1 MRSLWR
7 LLPIHVLVLLAL
19 VVLAACGATPS
30 RAQQSRAI
38 DPRHDTPPSPIVV
51 QSTSP
56 GVIVAAHTVDA
67 VVEGRVAQVQVT
79 QVFCNQ
85 SGRVAEGVYIFPLPE
100 DAAVSDFQMTVNGE
114 VLEGKLLDRDEARRI
129 YEEIVRSQRDPALL
143 EYLDRGLFQASVFPI
158 PPGETRTVHFSYS
171 QVLAPDGNLLHFN
184 YPLSTQ
190 RYSTAPVE
198 EVAVTVELRDQPG
211 LRTIYSPN
219 YPITIE
225 RTAEDRATAVY
236 TASEDQPAGDF
247 DLYWGVADEAIGLDL
262 LSYKPADEDG
272 FFMLLAAPGVE
283 TTDEVVARDIVV
295 VLDVSGS
302 MRGAKMEQ
310 AVAAVRYI
318 VENLNAD
325 DRFNLITFSTGVSL
339 WEDALRPAD
348 GDATAA
354 ALAWLADV
362 KATGSTDIN
371 RALLEALAQLDDGGE
386 ENSRPAYVLFL
397 TDGQPTQGE
406 QDARAI
412 VRNALNNL
420 PAERTPRL
428 FTFGLGF
435 DVNTDLLDTLATDL
449 RGRSQY
455 VRPDE
460 PIDEA
465 VSDFYATV
473 STPVLADITVDF
485 GPDAHVEEV
494 YPFPLPDLFAGQQLV
509 VTGRYRHGG
518 PVEVTLAG
526 QVNGEERLFVY
537 PDRELAERG
546 GDDFVA
552 RLWATRKI
560 GYLLAEIRRS
570 GPEPELVEA
579 VTELSLRYG
588 IVTPYTSYLVLE
600 PNVAMP
606 AAGEVILDRPFL
618 DSARVYERGAQAA
631 QEMAAAPAAG
641 EAAVEASLARSALQA
656 AETVRDEAAQM
667 RYVAGRSFL
676 MQSLV
681 QAPDGRVLEL
691 WVDQAYTEGMPTT
704 TVEFG
709 SDAYFA
715 LLDEPGMA
723 AWLAL
728 SPELI
733 VVTGENEAIRVTTG
747 PVE

>member
-1 MRSLWR
+1 MRSSWR
-7 LLPIHVLVLLAL
+7 LLIHVLVLSAL
-19 VVLAACGATPS
+19 VVLAACGATPARS
-30 RAQQSRAI
+30 QQSRSS
-38 DPRHDTPPSPIVV
+38 DPRHDTRPTPIVV
-51 QSTSP
+51 QTVTP

-79 QVFCNQ
+79 QVFRNQ
-85 SGRVAEGVYIFPLPE
+85 SRTVAEGVYIFPLPK

-129 YEEIVRSQRDPALL
+129 YEQIVRSQRDPALL

-158 PPGETRTVHFSYS
+158 PPGETRTVDFSYS

-184 YPLSTQ
+184 YPLSTE
-190 RYSTAPVE
+190 RFSTAPVE
-198 EVAVTVELRDQPG
+198 EVAVTVELLDQPG

-236 TASEDQPAGDF
+236 TASDDQPAGDF

-262 LSYKPADEDG
+262 LSYKPAGEDG
-272 FFMLLAAPGVE
+272 FFVLLAAPGVAA
-283 TTDEVVARDIVV
+283 TDEVVARDIVV

-302 MRGAKMEQ
+302 MRGPKMEQ
-310 AVAAVRYI
+310 AVDAVRYI
-318 VENLNAD
+318 VENLNAE

-339 WEDALRPAD
+339 WESDLQPAD
-348 GDATAA
+348 GDAIAA
-354 ALAWLADV
+354 ALDWLADA

-371 RALLEALAQLDDGGE
+371 RALLEALAQLDTGDDDG
-386 ENSRPAYVLFL
+386 RPAYVLFL

-406 QDARAI
+406 QDAGAI

-428 FTFGLGF
+428 FTFGLGY

-473 STPVLADITVDF
+473 STPVLADLAVDF
-485 GPDAHVEEV
+485 GPDAHVEEL

-509 VTGRYRHGG
+509 VAGRYRDGG
-518 PVEVTLAG
+518 PVEVTLSG

-537 PDRELAERG
+537 PDRELVERG

-600 PNVAMP
+600 PNVVAMP
-606 AAGEVILDRPFL
+606 AGDAMADRQFF

-641 EAAVEASLARSALQA
+641 EAAVAASQARSALQE
-656 AETVRDEAAQM
+656 AETVREQAEQM
-667 RYVAGRSFL
+667 RFVAGRSFA

-681 QAPDGRVLEL
+681 QAPDGQVLEL
-691 WVDQAYTEGMPTT
+691 WVDQAYTPGMRTT
-704 TVEFG
+704 TIEFG

-723 AWLAL
+723 EWLAL

-733 VVTGENEAIRVTTG
+733 VVTGEDEAIRVTV
-747 PVE
+747 VE

>member
-1 MRSLWR
+1 MRSSRR
-7 LLPIHVLVLLAL
+7 LLPVQFLTLLTIVLLA
-19 VVLAACGATPS
+19 AACGPTAT
-30 RAQQSRAI
+30 RAQPI
-38 DPRHDTPPSPIVV
+38 DPLDPRFPTQRSSVVV
-51 QSTSP
+51 QHVPP

-79 QVFCNQ
+79 QVFRNQ
-85 SGRVAEGVYIFPLPE
+85 TNTVAEGVYIFPLPK

-129 YEEIVRSQRDPALL
+129 YEEIVRSRRDPALL

-158 PPGETRTVHFSYS
+158 PPGETRTVDFSYT
-171 QVLAPDGNLLHFN
+171 QVLAPDGNLLRLN
-184 YPLSTQ
+184 YPLSTE
-190 RYSTAPVE
+190 RFSTAPVE

-236 TASEDQPAGDF
+236 TASDDQPAGDF

-262 LSYKPADEDG
+262 LSYKPAGEDG
-272 FFMLLAAPGVE
+272 FFVLLAAPGVVAA
-283 TTDEVVARDIVV
+283 DEVVARDIVV

-302 MRGAKMEQ
+302 MRGPKMEQ
-310 AVAAVRYI
+310 AVDAVRYI
-318 VENLNAD
+318 VENLNAA

-339 WEDALRPAD
+339 WEGALQPAD
-348 GDATAA
+348 DDATAA
-354 ALAWLADV
+354 ALGWLADAR
-362 KATGSTDIN
+362 ATGSTDIN
-371 RALLEALAQLDDGGE
+371 RALLEALAQLDTRDDE
-386 ENSRPAYVLFL
+386 SRPAYVLFL

-406 QDARAI
+406 QDADAI

-420 PAERTPRL
+420 PAERAPRL
-428 FTFGLGF
+428 FTFGLGY

-460 PIDEA
+460 SIDEA

-473 STPVLADITVDF
+473 STPVLADLALDF
-485 GPDAHVEEV
+485 GTDAHVEEL

-509 VTGRYRHGG
+509 VAGRYREGG
-518 PVEVTLAG
+518 PVEVTLSG
-526 QVNGEERLFVY
+526 QVNGEERLYVY

-600 PNVAMP
+600 PGLAMP
-606 AAGEVILDRPFL
+606 AGDVVLERQFFDG
-618 DSARVYERGAQAA
+618 ARMLQRGADAA
-631 QEMAAAPAAG
+631 AAIAAAPAAG
-641 EAAVEASLARSALQA
+641 EEAVAASQERSALQE
-656 AETVRDEAAQM
+656 AETVREQAEQI
-667 RYVAGRSFL
+667 RFVAGRSFI

-681 QAPDGRVLEL
+681 EAPDGQVLEL
-691 WVDQAYTEGMPTT
+691 WVDRAFTPDMSTT
-704 TVEFG
+704 TIEFG

-723 AWLAL
+723 EWLTL
-728 SPELI
+728 SPEII
-733 VVTGENEAIRVTTG
+733 VVTGENAAIRVTTA
-747 PVE
+747 PVN

>member
-1 MRSLWR
+1 MRSSWR
-7 LLPIHVLVLLAL
+7 LRLIRLIALLTIFLLA
-19 VVLAACGATPS
+19 AACGTMAT
-30 RAQQSRAI
+30 RAQSTDPL
-38 DPRHDTPPSPIVV
+38 DPRSPTPWSPVVV
-51 QSTSP
+51 QHVPP

-79 QVFCNQ
+79 QVFRNQ
-85 SGRVAEGVYIFPLPE
+85 SGSVAEGVYIFPLPK

-158 PPGETRTVHFSYS
+158 PPGETRTVDFSYT
-171 QVLAPDGNLLHFN
+171 QVLAPDGNLLRLN
-184 YPLSTQ
+184 YPLSTE
-190 RYSTAPVE
+190 RFSTAPVE

-236 TASEDQPAGDF
+236 TASDDQPAGDF

-262 LSYKPADEDG
+262 LSYKPAGEDG
-272 FFMLLAAPGVE
+272 FFVLLAAPGVAP
-283 TTDEVVARDIVV
+283 TGEVVARDIVV

-302 MRGAKMEQ
+302 MRGPKMEQ
-310 AVAAVRYI
+310 AVDAVRYI
-318 VENLNAD
+318 VENLNTA

-339 WEDALRPAD
+339 WEGALQPAD

-354 ALAWLADV
+354 ALGWLADAR
-362 KATGSTDIN
+362 ATGSTDIN
-371 RALLEALAQLDDGGE
+371 RALLEALAQLDTRDDE
-386 ENSRPAYVLFL
+386 SRPAYVLFL

-406 QDARAI
+406 QDADAI

-420 PAERTPRL
+420 PAERAPRL
-428 FTFGLGF
+428 FTFGLGY

-473 STPVLADITVDF
+473 STPVLANLALDF
-485 GPDAHVEEV
+485 GPDARVEEL

-509 VTGRYRHGG
+509 VAGRYRAGG
-518 PVEVTLAG
+518 PVEVTLSG
-526 QVNGEERLFVY
+526 QVNGEERLYVY
-537 PDRELAERG
+537 PDRELAEQG

-552 RLWATRKI
+552 RLWATRKV

-600 PNVAMP
+600 PGLAMP
-606 AAGEVILDRPFL
+606 AGDVVIERQFFDG
-618 DSARVYERGAQAA
+618 ARVLQRGAEAA
-631 QEMAAAPAAG
+631 AAVAAAPAAG
-641 EAAVEASLARSALQA
+641 EEAVAASQERSALQE
-656 AETVRDEAAQM
+656 AETVREQAEQI
-667 RYVAGRSFL
+667 RFVAGRSFI

-681 QAPDGRVLEL
+681 EAPDGQVLEL
-691 WVDQAYTEGMPTT
+691 WVDRTFTPDMPTT
-704 TVEFG
+704 TIEFG

-723 AWLAL
+723 EWLAL
-728 SPELI
+728 SPEMI
-733 VVTGENEAIRVTTG
+733 VVTGENAAIRVTTA

>member
-1 MRSLWR
+1 MRSSWR
-7 LLPIHVLVLLAL
+7 LLIHVLVLSAL
-19 VVLAACGATPS
+19 VVLAACGATPARS
-30 RAQQSRAI
+30 QQSRSS
-38 DPRHDTPPSPIVV
+38 DPRHDTRPTPIVV
-51 QSTSP
+51 QTVTP

-79 QVFCNQ
+79 QVFRNQ
-85 SGRVAEGVYIFPLPE
+85 SRTVAEGVYIFPLPK

-129 YEEIVRSQRDPALL
+129 YEQIVRSQRDPALL

-158 PPGETRTVHFSYS
+158 PPGETRTVDFSYS

-184 YPLSTQ
+184 YPLSTE
-190 RYSTAPVE
+190 RFSTAPVE
-198 EVAVTVELRDQPG
+198 EVAVTVELLDQPG

-236 TASEDQPAGDF
+236 TASDDQPAGDF

-262 LSYKPADEDG
+262 LSYKPAGEDG
-272 FFMLLAAPGVE
+272 FFVLLAAPGVAA
-283 TTDEVVARDIVV
+283 TDEVVARDIVV

-302 MRGAKMEQ
+302 MRGPKMEQ
-310 AVAAVRYI
+310 AVDAVRYI
-318 VENLNAD
+318 VENLNAE

-339 WEDALRPAD
+339 WESALQPAD
-348 GDATAA
+348 GDAIAA
-354 ALAWLADV
+354 ALDWLADA

-371 RALLEALAQLDDGGE
+371 RALLEALAQLDTGDDDG
-386 ENSRPAYVLFL
+386 RPAYVLFL

-406 QDARAI
+406 QDAGAI

-428 FTFGLGF
+428 FTFGLGY

-473 STPVLADITVDF
+473 STPVLADLAVDF
-485 GPDAHVEEV
+485 GPDAHVEEL

-509 VTGRYRHGG
+509 VAGRYRDGG
-518 PVEVTLAG
+518 PVEVTLSG

-537 PDRELAERG
+537 PDRELVERG

-600 PNVAMP
+600 PNVVAMP
-606 AAGEVILDRPFL
+606 AGDAMADRQFF

-641 EAAVEASLARSALQA
+641 EAAVAASQARSALQE
-656 AETVRDEAAQM
+656 AETVREQAEQM
-667 RYVAGRSFL
+667 RFVAGRSFA

-681 QAPDGRVLEL
+681 QAPDGQVLEL
-691 WVDQAYTEGMPTT
+691 WVDQAYTPGMRTT
-704 TVEFG
+704 TIEFG

-723 AWLAL
+723 EWLAL

-733 VVTGENEAIRVTTG
+733 VVTGEDEAIRVTV
-747 PVE
+747 VE

>member
-1 MRSLWR
+1 MRSSWR
-7 LLPIHVLVLLAL
+7 LLIHVLVLSAL
-19 VVLAACGATPS
+19 VVLAACGATPARS
-30 RAQQSRAI
+30 QQSRSS
-38 DPRHDTPPSPIVV
+38 DPRHDTRPTPIVV
-51 QSTSP
+51 QTVTP

-79 QVFCNQ
+79 QVFRNQ
-85 SGRVAEGVYIFPLPE
+85 SRTVAEGVYIFPLPK

-129 YEEIVRSQRDPALL
+129 YEQIVRSQRDPALL

-158 PPGETRTVHFSYS
+158 PPGETRTVDFSYS

-184 YPLSTQ
+184 YPLSTE
-190 RYSTAPVE
+190 RFSTAPVE
-198 EVAVTVELRDQPG
+198 EVAVTVELLDQPG

-236 TASEDQPAGDF
+236 TASDDQPAGDF

-262 LSYKPADEDG
+262 LSYKPAGEDG
-272 FFMLLAAPGVE
+272 FFVLLAAPGVAA
-283 TTDEVVARDIVV
+283 TDEVVARDIVV

-302 MRGAKMEQ
+302 MRGPKMEQ
-310 AVAAVRYI
+310 AVDAVRYI
-318 VENLNAD
+318 VENLNAE

-339 WEDALRPAD
+339 WESDLQPAD
-348 GDATAA
+348 GDAIAA
-354 ALAWLADV
+354 ALDWLADA

-371 RALLEALAQLDDGGE
+371 RALLEALAQLDTGDDDG
-386 ENSRPAYVLFL
+386 RPAYVLFL

-406 QDARAI
+406 QDAGAI

-428 FTFGLGF
+428 FTFGLGY

-473 STPVLADITVDF
+473 STPVLADLAVDF
-485 GPDAHVEEV
+485 GPDAHVEEL

-509 VTGRYRHGG
+509 VAGRYRDGG
-518 PVEVTLAG
+518 PVEVTLSG

-537 PDRELAERG
+537 PDRELVERG

-600 PNVAMP
+600 PNVVAMP
-606 AAGEVILDRPFL
+606 AGDAMADRQFF

-641 EAAVEASLARSALQA
+641 EAAVAASQARSALQE

-667 RYVAGRSFL
+667 RFVAGRSFA

-681 QAPDGRVLEL
+681 QAPDGQVLEL
-691 WVDQAYTEGMPTT
+691 WVDQAYTPGMRTT
-704 TVEFG
+704 TIEFG

-723 AWLAL
+723 EWLAL

-733 VVTGENEAIRVTTG
+733 VVTGEDEAIRVTV
-747 PVE
+747 VE

>member
-1 MRSLWR
+1 MRSSRR
-7 LLPIHVLVLLAL
+7 LLPVQFLTLLTIVLLT
-19 VVLAACGATPS
+19 AACGPTAT
-30 RAQQSRAI
+30 RAQPI
-38 DPRHDTPPSPIVV
+38 DPLDPRFPTQRSSVVV
-51 QSTSP
+51 QHVPP

-79 QVFCNQ
+79 QVFRNQ
-85 SGRVAEGVYIFPLPE
+85 TNTVAEGVYIFPLPK

-129 YEEIVRSQRDPALL
+129 YEEIVRSRRDPALL

-158 PPGETRTVHFSYS
+158 PPGETRTVDFSYT
-171 QVLAPDGNLLHFN
+171 QVLAPDGNLLRLN
-184 YPLSTQ
+184 YPLSTE
-190 RYSTAPVE
+190 RFSTAPVE

-236 TASEDQPAGDF
+236 TASDDQPAGDF

-262 LSYKPADEDG
+262 LSYKPAGEDG
-272 FFMLLAAPGVE
+272 FFVLLAAPGVAA
-283 TTDEVVARDIVV
+283 TDEVVARDIVV

-302 MRGAKMEQ
+302 MRGPKMEQ
-310 AVAAVRYI
+310 AVDAVRYI
-318 VENLNAD
+318 VENLNAA

-339 WEDALRPAD
+339 WEGALQPAD
-348 GDATAA
+348 DDATAA
-354 ALAWLADV
+354 ALGWLADAR
-362 KATGSTDIN
+362 ATGSTDIN
-371 RALLEALAQLDDGGE
+371 RALLEALAQLDTRDDE
-386 ENSRPAYVLFL
+386 SRPAYVLFL

-406 QDARAI
+406 QDADAI

-420 PAERTPRL
+420 PAERAPRL
-428 FTFGLGF
+428 FTFGLGY
-435 DVNTDLLDTLATDL
+435 DVNTDLLDTLAADL

-460 PIDEA
+460 SIDEA

-473 STPVLADITVDF
+473 STPVLADLALDF
-485 GPDAHVEEV
+485 GTDAHVEEL

-509 VTGRYRHGG
+509 VAGRYREGG
-518 PVEVTLAG
+518 PVEVTLSG
-526 QVNGEERLFVY
+526 QVNGEERLYVY

-600 PNVAMP
+600 PGLAMP
-606 AAGEVILDRPFL
+606 AGDVVRERQFFDG
-618 DSARVYERGAQAA
+618 ARMLQRGADAA
-631 QEMAAAPAAG
+631 AAIAAAPAAG
-641 EAAVEASLARSALQA
+641 EEAVAASQERSALQE
-656 AETVRDEAAQM
+656 AETVREQAEQI
-667 RYVAGRSFL
+667 RFVAGRSFI

-681 QAPDGRVLEL
+681 EAPDGQVLAL
-691 WVDQAYTEGMPTT
+691 WVDRAFTPDMPTT
-704 TVEFG
+704 TIEFG

-723 AWLAL
+723 EWLTL
-728 SPELI
+728 SPEII
-733 VVTGENEAIRVTTG
+733 VVTGENAAIRVTTA
-747 PVE
+747 PVD

>member
-1 MRSLWR
+1 MRSSWR
-7 LLPIHVLVLLAL
+7 LLIHVLVLSAL
-19 VVLAACGATPS
+19 VVLAACGATPARS
-30 RAQQSRAI
+30 QQSRSS
-38 DPRHDTPPSPIVV
+38 DPRHDTRPTPIVV
-51 QSTSP
+51 QTVTP

-79 QVFCNQ
+79 QVFRNQ
-85 SGRVAEGVYIFPLPE
+85 SRTVAEGVYIFPLPK

-129 YEEIVRSQRDPALL
+129 YEQIVRSQRDPALL

-158 PPGETRTVHFSYS
+158 PPGETRTVDFSYS

-184 YPLSTQ
+184 YPLSTE
-190 RYSTAPVE
+190 RFSTAPVE
-198 EVAVTVELRDQPG
+198 EVAVTVELLDQPG

-236 TASEDQPAGDF
+236 TASDDQPAGDF

-262 LSYKPADEDG
+262 LSYKPAGEDG
-272 FFMLLAAPGVE
+272 FFVLLAAPGVAA
-283 TTDEVVARDIVV
+283 TDEVVARDIVV

-302 MRGAKMEQ
+302 MRGPKMEQ
-310 AVAAVRYI
+310 AVDAVRYI
-318 VENLNAD
+318 VENLNAE

-339 WEDALRPAD
+339 WESDLQPAD
-348 GDATAA
+348 GDAIAA
-354 ALAWLADV
+354 ALDWLADA

-371 RALLEALAQLDDGGE
+371 RALLEALAQLDTGDDDG
-386 ENSRPAYVLFL
+386 RPAYVLFL

-406 QDARAI
+406 QDAGAI

-428 FTFGLGF
+428 FTFGLGY

-473 STPVLADITVDF
+473 STPVLADLAVDF
-485 GPDAHVEEV
+485 GPDAHVEEL

-509 VTGRYRHGG
+509 VAGRYRDGG
-518 PVEVTLAG
+518 PVEVTLSG

-537 PDRELAERG
+537 PDRELVERG

-600 PNVAMP
+600 PGMAMP
-606 AAGEVILDRPFL
+606 AGDVILERQFFDG
-618 DSARVYERGAQAA
+618 ARMLERGAAA
-631 QEMAAAPAAG
+631 ARDIAAAPAAG
-641 EAAVEASLARSALQA
+641 EAAVVASQERSALQE
-656 AETVRDEAAQM
+656 AETVREQAEQM
-667 RYVAGRSFL
+667 RFVAGRSFA

-681 QAPDGRVLEL
+681 QAPDGQVLEL
-691 WVDQAYTEGMPTT
+691 WVDQAYTPGMRTT
-704 TVEFG
+704 TIEFG

-723 AWLAL
+723 EWLAL

-733 VVTGENEAIRVTTG
+733 VVTGEDEAIRVTV
-747 PVE
+747 VE